1 MNNCYITLMTNE
13 KFLPTV
19 IRCDQS
25 LKYYKSK
32 YPFIVMVPE
41 SDQYLQEQ
49 LIKHNILYKPIHID
63 KFQENNILLPYND
76 TINKFQIFNFTDYD
90 YLCFIDADVIFFG
103 GNIDEEFELAEK
115 ENSKFYGYFEPDH
128 WKNQLI
134 SSERLMGGLFIIQP
148 DINFYSQLKD
158 LIYNHHF
165 LFDNDEEVL
174 KLFFLHLT
182 KKHKVPNN
190 YTHFGGII
198 KPWELKNS
206 NLFIKHFFYDDLTI
220 NELGFFLDNVAIFL
234 GEFRTLSNCY
244 DRYNFN
250 SNNGFFMIP
259 QTEEEVKKC
268 IKYQTLF
275 SNYGHDYPLIICI
288 DPVLLTCE
296 NDLLAKLDNTV
307 CSFKLISNIKN
318 KNLYQKF
325 KFLEQTFKEEYDK
338 ICFIPNL
345 NFQLEENLDLILSP
359 FTSSEIRMEKLKKY
373 KDSLIYI

>member
-1 MNNCYITLMTNE
+1 MNNCYITLMTNK

-76 TINKFQIFNFTDYD
+76 TINKFQIFNFIEYD

-128 WKNQLI
+128 QKNQLI
-134 SSERLMGGLFIIQP
+134 NFERLMGGLFIIQP
-148 DINFYSQLKD
+148 DINFYSQLKT

-165 LFDNDEEVL
+165 LFNNDEEVL

-190 YTHFGGII
+190 YTHFGGAI

-296 NDLLAKLDNTV
+296 NDLLAKLDNAI

>member
-1 MNNCYITLMTNE
+1 MNNCYITLMTNK

-76 TINKFQIFNFTDYD
+76 TINKFQIFNFIEYD

-134 SSERLMGGLFIIQP
+134 NFERLMGGLFIIQP
-148 DINFYSQLKD
+148 DINFYSQLKT

-190 YTHFGGII
+190 YTHFGGAI

-220 NELGFFLDNVAIFL
+220 NELGFFLDNVIIFL

-296 NDLLAKLDNTV
+296 NDLLAKLDNAT

>member
-1 MNNCYITLMTNE
+1 MNNCYITLMTNK

-76 TINKFQIFNFTDYD
+76 TINKFQIFNFIEYD

-128 WKNQLI
+128 QKNQLI
-134 SSERLMGGLFIIQP
+134 NFERLMGGLFIIQP
-148 DINFYSQLKD
+148 DINFYSQLKT

-165 LFDNDEEVL
+165 LFNNDEEVL

-190 YTHFGGII
+190 YTHFGGAI

-220 NELGFFLDNVAIFL
+220 NELGFFLDNIVIFL

-288 DPVLLTCE
+288 DPVLLTRE
-296 NDLLAKLDNTV
+296 NDLLAKLDNAI

>member
-1 MNNCYITLMTNE
+1 MNNCYITLMTNK

-76 TINKFQIFNFTDYD
+76 TINKFQIFNFIEYD
-90 YLCFIDADVIFFG
+90 YLCFIDADIIFFG

-128 WKNQLI
+128 QKNQLTNF
-134 SSERLMGGLFIIQP
+134 ERLMGGLFIVQP
-148 DINFYSQLKD
+148 DINFYSQLKT

-190 YTHFGGII
+190 YTHFGGAI

-296 NDLLAKLDNTV
+296 NNLLAKLDNAI

-359 FTSSEIRMEKLKKY
+359 FTSSEIRIEKLKKY

>member
-1 MNNCYITLMTNE
+1 MNNCYITLMTDK

-76 TINKFQIFNFTDYD
+76 TINKFQIFNFIEYD

-134 SSERLMGGLFIIQP
+134 NFERLMGGLFIIQP
-148 DINFYSQLKD
+148 DINFYSQLKT

-190 YTHFGGII
+190 YTHFGGAI

-220 NELGFFLDNVAIFL
+220 NELGFFLDNIIIFL

-288 DPVLLTCE
+288 DPVLLTYE
-296 NDLLAKLDNTV
+296 NDLLAKLDNAI
-307 CSFKLISNIKN
+307 CSFKLIPNIKN

>member
-1 MNNCYITLMTNE
+1 MNNCYITLMTNK

-76 TINKFQIFNFTDYD
+76 TINKFQIFNFIEYD

-134 SSERLMGGLFIIQP
+134 NFERLMGGLFIIQP
-148 DINFYSQLKD
+148 DINFYSQLKT

-190 YTHFGGII
+190 YTHFGGAI

-220 NELGFFLDNVAIFL
+220 NELGFFLDNVIIFL

-296 NDLLAKLDNTV
+296 NDLLAKLDNAI

>member
-1 MNNCYITLMTNE
+1 MNNCYITLMTDK

-76 TINKFQIFNFTDYD
+76 TINKFQIFNFIEYD

-115 ENSKFYGYFEPDH
+115 ENFKFYGYFEPDH
-128 WKNQLI
+128 QKNQLI
-134 SSERLMGGLFIIQP
+134 NFERLMGGLFIIQP
-148 DINFYSQLKD
+148 DINFYSQLKT

-190 YTHFGGII
+190 YTHFGGAI

-220 NELGFFLDNVAIFL
+220 NELGFFLDNIIIFL

-296 NDLLAKLDNTV
+296 NDLLAKLDNAT

>member
-1 MNNCYITLMTNE
+1 MNNCYITLMTNK

-76 TINKFQIFNFTDYD
+76 TINKFQIFNFIEYD

-128 WKNQLI
+128 QKNQLTNF
-134 SSERLMGGLFIIQP
+134 ERLMGGLFIIQP
-148 DINFYSQLKD
+148 DINFYSQLKA

-190 YTHFGGII
+190 YTHFGGAI

-296 NDLLAKLDNTV
+296 NNLLAKLDNAI

>member
-19 IRCDQS
+19 IRCNQS

-41 SDQYLQEQ
+41 SDQYLQKQ

-76 TINKFQIFNFTDYD
+76 TINKFQIFNFIEYD

-128 WKNQLI
+128 QKNQLI
-134 SSERLMGGLFIIQP
+134 NFERLMGGLFIIQP
-148 DINFYSQLKD
+148 DINFYSQLKT

-165 LFDNDEEVL
+165 LFNNDEEVL
-174 KLFFLHLT
+174 KLFFLHLI

-190 YTHFGGII
+190 YTHFGGAI

-296 NDLLAKLDNTV
+296 NNLLTKLDNAI

-325 KFLEQTFKEEYDK
+325 KFLEQTFKKEYDK

>member
-1 MNNCYITLMTNE
+1 MNNCYITLMTNK

-63 KFQENNILLPYND
+63 KFQENNIFLPYND
-76 TINKFQIFNFTDYD
+76 TINKFQIFNFIEYD

-128 WKNQLI
+128 QKNQLI
-134 SSERLMGGLFIIQP
+134 NFERLMGGLFIIQP
-148 DINFYSQLKD
+148 DINFYSQLKT

-190 YTHFGGII
+190 YTHFGGAI

-296 NDLLAKLDNTV
+296 NDLLTKLDNAI